1 MKLRLQPPTIRKKS
15 SDSERI
21 LLFLQS
27 TEGDLSEW
35 LKEHAWKAC
44 KRETVSRVRI
54 PQSPLI
60 VLQIKCKTLQYTHC
74 QCFAFF
80 VDAKQSI
87 RKQVFLVKSDTRKI
101 IFQRYITL
109 AVFCTLLHHLNCC
122 TLRNLQTSKN

>member
-1 MKLRLQPPTIRKKS
+1 MQPPIIRKKS

-54 PQSPLI
+54 PQSPPDEL
-60 VLQIKCKTLQYTHC
+60 KTHE
-74 QCFAFF
+74 F
-80 VDAKQSI
+80 SW
-87 RKQVFLVKSDTRKI
+87 
-101 IFQRYITL
+101 
-109 AVFCTLLHHLNCC
+109 VFCYPNE
-122 TLRNLQTSKN
+122 RSSLQRVWITKRPAAKPLGF

>member
-1 MKLRLQPPTIRKKS
+1 MKKLRLQPPIIRKKS

-60 VLQIKCKTLQYTHC
+60 VLQEKCKTLQNTHF

-80 VDAKQSI
+80 VDAKRSI

-101 IFQRYITL
+101 IFQR
-109 AVFCTLLHHLNCC
+109 
-122 TLRNLQTSKN
+122 